1 MLITTTILAG
11 AAVGAAL
18 VTGARVFGL
27 RRIVKHSTKADVL
40 FTGGIGFALAGT
52 LAGMATA
59 LVAGLM
65 MALVLSA
72 LKVLYRAYDALCNG
86 WVTLE
91 SAKPVPAGADASE
104 FDAQGNWVYN
114 NEGYTA

>member
-1 MLITTTILAG
+1 MLLTTTILAG

-40 FTGGIGFALAGT
+40 FTGGIGFVLAGT

-65 MALVLSA
+65 MAVVLSVLKA
-72 LKVLYRAYDALCNG
+72 LYGAHDVLHRG
-86 WVTLE
+86 WVSLQDD
-91 SAKPVPAGADASE
+91 KPVPAGADPSE
-104 FDAQGNWVYN
+104 YDAHGNWVYN
-114 NEGYTA
+114 NEGYTT